1 MPRAVAAGA
10 AIDSTIAMADAHS
23 LANEPNPFPK
33 SVVDIYE
40 SEVPAIL
47 KSFSVFLGEDN
58 LKRRIETAEKM
69 FTRASPIYGEYFVRR
84 KQFLWIGAHQIR
96 HLIQAKQFRQKSVTP
111 SIAVA
116 LHHIASIRNVVH
128 TMPSWK
134 KNDFRSRLTDKS
146 GSDLPALIE
155 IAAASRIV
163 TLGGKIRW
171 IPEQERGKR
180 VFDILASYQG
190 IEFEVEC
197 KAKTVDAG
205 RKFSRGALYQFA
217 DRLLASEIV
226 MSSKQPL
233 LVSITMDSRFPVD
246 HQHQNALIRI
256 LEGLIGGGGTKE
268 AGPGCDVSIETL
280 TAEEL
285 EGRARMELDEFEHR
299 LAIRGLVVS
308 FRSRKSDQMIANFEA
323 DLRDA
328 LKQFSGNR
336 PAVIVCYVP
345 EIDSFAG
352 VEKAGTETYA
362 LVHRFLT
369 REDAQ
374 NIVSLTFAS
383 DPIIDFRPDEID
395 TGLPSV
401 RFVVHKFRGSHLEK
415 F

>member
-1 MPRAVAAGA
+1 MSHTLAAGA
-10 AIDSTIAMADAHS
+10 LIDTTIAMAGTNS
-23 LANEPNPFPK
+23 LTTDPNAFPK

-58 LKRRIETAEKM
+58 LKRRIETAAKM
-69 FTRASPIYGEYFVRR
+69 FTGASPLYREYFVRR

-96 HLIQAKQFRQKSVTP
+96 HLIQVKQFRQKSVTP
-111 SIAVA
+111 SMAVA
-116 LHHIASIRNVVH
+116 LHHIAAIRNVVH

-134 KNDFRSRLTDKS
+134 KHDFRSRLTDKS

-171 IPEQERGKR
+171 IPEQEQGKR
-180 VFDILASYQG
+180 GFDILASYQG

-197 KAKTVDAG
+197 KAKTIDAG
-205 RKFSRGALYQFA
+205 RKLSRGALYKFA
-217 DRLLASEIV
+217 DRLLVSDIV
-226 MSSKQPL
+226 MNRKRPL
-233 LVSITMDSRFPVD
+233 LVNMTMDGRFPTE
-246 HQHQNALIRI
+246 HQHQNALVRI
-256 LEGLIGGGGTKE
+256 LECLIERGGMREVG
-268 AGPGCDVSIETL
+268 ADCDVSVETL
-280 TAEEL
+280 TEEEL
-285 EGRARMELDEFEHR
+285 ERRARMELDEFEHR
-299 LAIRGLVVS
+299 FAIKGLVVS
-308 FRSRKSDQMIANFEA
+308 FRSRKSDQMIANIEA

-328 LKQFSGNR
+328 LKQFSGDR
-336 PAVIVCYVP
+336 PAMIVCYVP

-352 VEKAGTETYA
+352 VEKPGTDTYA
-362 LVHRFLT
+362 LVRRFLT

-383 DPIIDFRPDEID
+383 DPTIDFRQGEID

-401 RFVVHKFRGSHLEK
+401 RFVAQKFRGSHLDK